1 MWATREVHD
10 LELRQF
16 MKGMTAEDCPLTA
29 PEKSPPLRG
38 DLGGPSPY
46 PSQTERVLVESL
58 HKGQL
63 DLSLTP
69 SGEE

>member
-1 MWATREVHD
+1 
-10 LELRQF
+10 

-29 PEKSPPLRG
+29 PEKSPSLRG

-46 PSQTERVLVESL
+46 PSQTKEVLVESL